1 MKKLVLL
8 AAATAAL
15 STSVMA
21 EENMFYLRGD
31 VGANFAQK
39 QTVNTFRLKNKTST
53 SLSLGLGYY
62 LMDNLRG
69 ELEYT
74 HLFNPELKGSKA
86 GVTAKTKA
94 NIDALFLKGHVDVA
108 ELSVAKLFVN
118 AGLGMSQVKDKA
130 TSTVAGVSTSTNLK
144 KKTNFAYSV
153 GAGSGFD
160 VADSAKLDL
169 QYNFT
174 DYGNAKVPARASK
187 IKHRMHTI
195 KAGVRFDI

>member
-39 QTVNTFRLKNKTST
+39 QTASTVRLKNKTST
-53 SLSLGLGYY
+53 SLSVGLGYY

-86 GVTAKTKA
+86 GTTAKAKA
-94 NIDALFLKGHVDVA
+94 KIDALFLKGHVDVA

-118 AGLGMSQVKDKA
+118 AGVGMSQVKDKLR
-130 TSTVAGVSTSTNLK
+130 STAAGVTTTTNHK
-144 KKTNFAYSV
+144 KKTGFAYSL

-160 VADSAKLDL
+160 VADCAKLDL

-174 DYGNAKVPARASK
+174 DYGNAKVPAGASK
-187 IKHRMHTI
+187 IKHRMHTV